1 MKVKSIVSKT
11 LTNKWLLMA
20 VAIIALFNIVGYMV
34 MGKFNN
40 LVFFLILAVLVRYFS
55 KNMIIV
61 LGVPLILVNLFALKE
76 GFASVEG
83 FDKQTHSDTIDK
95 INDEK
100 RKKEQHPIVNHADQT
115 NNNGNAKNA
124 DSTNVESSNVKS
136 DEHFEVGRPKNG
148 GSKIDYAA
156 TIENAYDELNK
167 VLGSDG
173 IKSLTNDTQRL
184 MKQQMDL
191 AESMKGLAPLVEKM
205 MPMAQQM
212 QGMMEN
218 MDTNGGGMSSIME
231 MAKKMSSSLGG
242 APKTA

>member
-1 MKVKSIVSKT
+1 MKVKSVASKI
-11 LTNKWLLMA
+11 LTNKWLLIT
-20 VAIIALFNIVGYMV
+20 VSLVSLFNIVGYMV

-40 LVFFLILAVLVRYFS
+40 ILLFIITAVLVRYFS
-55 KNMIIV
+55 KNMLIV
-61 LGVPLILVNLFALKE
+61 LGVSLIFVNLLTLKE
-76 GFASVEG
+76 GFNNLEG
-83 FDKQTHSDTIDK
+83 FEKKSHDDTIDK

-100 RKKEQHPIVNHADQT
+100 RKSEHTPIIPHDEMAR
-115 NNNGNAKNA
+115 AKNTT
-124 DSTNVESSNVKS
+124 DTSNVESSNVKS
-136 DEHFEVGRPKNG
+136 DEHFEVGRPKG

-156 TIENAYDELNK
+156 TIENAYDDLNK

-191 AESMKGLAPLVEKM
+191 ADSMKSLAPLVEKM

-242 APKTA
+242 ASKTT

>member
-1 MKVKSIVSKT
+1 
-11 LTNKWLLMA
+11 
-20 VAIIALFNIVGYMV
+20 
-34 MGKFNN
+34 
-40 LVFFLILAVLVRYFS
+40 
-55 KNMIIV
+55 
-61 LGVPLILVNLFALKE
+61 
-76 GFASVEG
+76 
-83 FDKQTHSDTIDK
+83 
-95 INDEK
+95 
-100 RKKEQHPIVNHADQT
+100 VNHDEQT
-115 NNNGNAKNA
+115 NNNSNAKNA
-124 DSTNVESSNVKS
+124 DDSNNVESSNVKS

-148 GSKIDYAA
+148 GSKIDYAS

>member
-76 GFASVEG
+76 GFTSVEG
-83 FDKQTHSDTIDK
+83 FDKQKHSDTIDK

-100 RKKEQHPIVNHADQT
+100 RKKEHPPIVPNDHETAH
-115 NNNGNAKNA
+115 AKNA
-124 DSTNVESSNVKS
+124 DDSTNVESSNVKS

-242 APKTA
+242 SPKTA

>member
-1 MKVKSIVSKT
+1 MKVKSVASKI
-11 LTNKWLLMA
+11 LTNKWLLIT
-20 VAIIALFNIVGYMV
+20 VSLVSLFNIVGYMV

-40 LVFFLILAVLVRYFS
+40 ILLFIITAILVRYFS
-55 KNMIIV
+55 KNMLIV
-61 LGVPLILVNLFALKE
+61 LGVSLIFVNLLTLKE
-76 GFASVEG
+76 GFNNLEG
-83 FDKQTHSDTIDK
+83 FEKKSHDDTIDK

-100 RKKEQHPIVNHADQT
+100 RKSEHTPIIPHDEMAR
-115 NNNGNAKNA
+115 AKNTT
-124 DSTNVESSNVKS
+124 DTSNVESSNVKS
-136 DEHFEVGRPKNG
+136 DEHFEVGRPKG

-156 TIENAYDELNK
+156 TIENAYDDLNK

-191 AESMKGLAPLVEKM
+191 ADSMKSLAPLVEKM

-218 MDTNGGGMSSIME
+218 MDTNGGGMSSIM
-231 MAKKMSSSLGG
+231 AKKMSSSLGG
-242 APKTA
+242 ASKTA

>member
-1 MKVKSIVSKT
+1 MKVKSVASKI
-11 LTNKWLLMA
+11 LTNKWLLIT
-20 VAIIALFNIVGYMV
+20 VSLVSLFNIVGYMV

-40 LVFFLILAVLVRYFS
+40 ILLFIITAILVRYFS
-55 KNMIIV
+55 KNMLIV
-61 LGVPLILVNLFALKE
+61 LGVSLIFVNLLTLKE
-76 GFASVEG
+76 GFNNLEG
-83 FDKQTHSDTIDK
+83 FEKKSHDDTIDK

-100 RKKEQHPIVNHADQT
+100 RKSEHTPIIPHDEMAR
-115 NNNGNAKNA
+115 AKNTT
-124 DSTNVESSNVKS
+124 DTSNVESSNVKS
-136 DEHFEVGRPKNG
+136 DEHFEVGRPKG

-156 TIENAYDELNK
+156 TIENAYDDLNK

-191 AESMKGLAPLVEKM
+191 ADSMKSLAPLVEKM

-242 APKTA
+242 ASKTV

>member
-1 MKVKSIVSKT
+1 MKVKSVASKI
-11 LTNKWLLMA
+11 LTNKWLLIT
-20 VAIIALFNIVGYMV
+20 VALIALFNIIGYMI
-34 MGKFNN
+34 MGKINN
-40 LVFFLILAVLVRYFS
+40 MIFFIILAVLVRYFS

-76 GFASVEG
+76 GFYSVEG
-83 FDKQTHSDTIDK
+83 FEKNSHNDTIDK

-100 RKKEQHPIVNHADQT
+100 RKKEHHPIVPHHVETTRD
-115 NNNGNAKNA
+115 KNTED
-124 DSTNVESSNVKS
+124 DSSNIESSNVKT
-136 DEHFEVGRPKNG
+136 DEQFEVGRAKKG

>member
-11 LTNKWLLMA
+11 LTNKWLLMT

-61 LGVPLILVNLFALKE
+61 LGIPLILVNLFALKE
-76 GFASVEG
+76 GFYSVEG

-95 INDEK
+95 INEEK
-100 RKKEQHPIVNHADQT
+100 RKKEQHPIVNHDEQV
-115 NNNGNAKNA
+115 NRNAKGEEE
-124 DSTNVESSNVKS
+124 SSPVESSNVKS

-148 GSKIDYAA
+148 GSKIDYAS

>member
-1 MKVKSIVSKT
+1 MKVKSVASKI
-11 LTNKWLLMA
+11 LTNKWLLIT
-20 VAIIALFNIVGYMV
+20 VSLVSLFNIVGYMV

-40 LVFFLILAVLVRYFS
+40 ILLFIITAILVRYFS
-55 KNMIIV
+55 KNMLIV
-61 LGVPLILVNLFALKE
+61 LGVSLIFVNLLTLKE
-76 GFASVEG
+76 GFNNLEG
-83 FDKQTHSDTIDK
+83 FEKKSHDDTIDK

-100 RKKEQHPIVNHADQT
+100 RKSEHTPIIPHDEMAR
-115 NNNGNAKNA
+115 AKNTT
-124 DSTNVESSNVKS
+124 DTSNVESSNVKS
-136 DEHFEVGRPKNG
+136 DEHFEVGRPKG

-156 TIENAYDELNK
+156 TIENAYDDLNK

-191 AESMKGLAPLVEKM
+191 ADSMKSLAPLVEKM

-242 APKTA
+242 ASKTA

>member
-11 LTNKWLLMA
+11 LTNKWLLMI

-40 LVFFLILAVLVRYFS
+40 LVFFIITAVLVRYFS

-61 LGVPLILVNLFALKE
+61 LGVPLILVNLLALKE
-76 GFASVEG
+76 GFNSVEG
-83 FDKQTHSDTIDK
+83 FEKKTHNDTIDK
-95 INDEK
+95 INEEK
-100 RKKEQHPIVNHADQT
+100 RKKEHHPIVPNEIENNRT
-115 NNNGNAKNA
+115 NTTD
-124 DSTNVESSNVKS
+124 DSSNVESSNVKT
-136 DEHFEVGRPKNG
+136 DEQFEVGRAKKG